1 MKEDLA
7 IARNGLLT
15 LQAENVAL
23 RQNASVPHIV
33 DNANVLDRFDP
44 EMAETLAEERKK
56 RQEVEREMELQ
67 VNNIVVY
74 PLLAVVMIVIVF
86 VDLFES

>member
-44 EMAETLAEERKK
+44 EMAETLVEERKK

-67 VNNIVVY
+67 VNNIMVY
-74 PLLAVVMIVIVF
+74 P
-86 VDLFES
+86 

>member
-67 VNNIVVY
+67 VNTIVVSSSTSGCNDCCCFCR
-74 PLLAVVMIVIVF
+74 F
-86 VDLFES
+86 V